1 PVRARLIVFP
11 ALELTFSV
19 PCQAIMI
26 LDADFP
32 ENRLDVRIGM
42 KPPRTRTNGNKKA
55 AASVAA

>member
-1 PVRARLIVFP
+1 LIVFP